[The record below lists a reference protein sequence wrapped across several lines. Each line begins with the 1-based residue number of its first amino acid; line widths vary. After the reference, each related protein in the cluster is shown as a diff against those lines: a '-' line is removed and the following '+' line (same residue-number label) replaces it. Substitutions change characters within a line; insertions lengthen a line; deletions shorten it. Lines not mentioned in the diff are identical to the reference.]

1 MINHPFDIQMMAM
14 FVFITLYLVFKGI
27 QWL

>member
-1 MINHPFDIQMMAM
+1 MTNHPFDIQMMGM
-14 FVFITLYLVFKGI
+14 FVFITLYLVFKTI